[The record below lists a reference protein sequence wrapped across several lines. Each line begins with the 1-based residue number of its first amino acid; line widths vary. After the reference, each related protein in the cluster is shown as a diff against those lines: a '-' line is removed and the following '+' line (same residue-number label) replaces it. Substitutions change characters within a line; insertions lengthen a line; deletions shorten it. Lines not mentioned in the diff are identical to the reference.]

1 MLLKR
6 LSRNG
11 KLGSHSWESWRRR
24 SHSELQIKCDEPT
37 PKLDL
42 QKASHGAEMILG
54 VGVRFF
60 CFDGFHFRWQG
71 TTCLTVCGIL
81 SNPVTCQNCQPGR
94 QARLKGPSR
103 AAKDVAVGNDC
114 IQDHF

>member
-24 SHSELQIKCDEPT
+24 SHSELQIKCDDPT

-54 VGVRFF
+54 VGVCFF
-60 CFDGFHFRWQG
+60 ALMVFIFDGRAQIVSLFAAFCR
-71 TTCLTVCGIL
+71 IL
-81 SNPVTCQNCQPGR
+81 
-94 QARLKGPSR
+94 
-103 AAKDVAVGNDC
+103 
-114 IQDHF
+114 